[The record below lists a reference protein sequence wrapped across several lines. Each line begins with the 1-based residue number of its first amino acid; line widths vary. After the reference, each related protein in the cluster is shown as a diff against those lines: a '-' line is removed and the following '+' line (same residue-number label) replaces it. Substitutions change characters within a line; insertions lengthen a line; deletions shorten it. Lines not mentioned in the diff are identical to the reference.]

1 MRIGIFDSGVGGLT
15 VLAAIRR
22 RLPGVDLLYLGD
34 TARVPY
40 GGRGART
47 VKRYALECAQWLV
60 DQGCDHVVIAC
71 NTASAYGVEA
81 VRSACSPLPVT
92 GVVLAGA
99 ESAASAAG
107 AEGPILVLATRGTV
121 SSQAYLRALNETL
134 PAREIRQRACPLFVP
149 LVEEGWPSGDV
160 LDGVIDHYLSDLL
173 HPTPAALILGCTHYP
188 VLKEHLAKRLPEGL
202 PIIDSSEAIAETL
215 EAMYPDARVGAGHT
229 RLCFTDDPEA
239 SRAAIQTIYPAGLS
253 GADQVKLA

>member
-1 MRIGIFDSGVGGLT
+1 M
-15 VLAAIRR
+15 
-22 RLPGVDLLYLGD
+22 
-34 TARVPY
+34 PY

-92 GVVLAGA
+92 GVVFAGA

-134 PAREIRQRACPLFVP
+134 PARQIRQRACPLLVP

-160 LDGVIDHYLSDLL
+160 LM
-173 HPTPAALILGCTHYP
+173 
-188 VLKEHLAKRLPEGL
+188 E
-202 PIIDSSEAIAETL
+202 
-215 EAMYPDARVGAGHT
+215 
-229 RLCFTDDPEA
+229 
-239 SRAAIQTIYPAGLS
+239 
-253 GADQVKLA
+253 